1 MTRGFFVGGN
11 WKMNGSKAMIDGI
24 CENLNKVNVPDNTR
38 VVVGAS
44 PCYLSYT
51 QSKLTNDKVH
61 VSAQNC
67 YKADKGAFTGEVA
80 PEMLADLGVQWVIL
94 GHSER
99 RHVFGESNEL
109 IGEKVKKALSV
120 GLNIIPCIGEQL
132 EERESGK
139 TEAVV
144 FEQMKFIAD
153 NVAADQWDKVVI
165 AYEPVWAIGTGVVAT
180 PEQAQDIHEKL
191 RAWIKDNV
199 NAQVAESVQILY
211 GGSVN
216 GKNCKDLA
224 GRPDIDGFLVG
235 GASLKPEFSDIINAK
250 N

>member
-1 MTRGFFVGGN
+1 MPDTIFIIRDVGIE
-11 WKMNGSKAMIDGI
+11 WA
-24 CENLNKVNVPDNTR
+24 
-38 VVVGAS
+38 
-44 PCYLSYT
+44 
-51 QSKLTNDKVH
+51 
-61 VSAQNC
+61 
-67 YKADKGAFTGEVA
+67 
-80 PEMLADLGVQWVIL
+80 IL

-132 EERESGK
+132 EERENGK
-139 TEAVV
+139 TEEVV

-153 NVAADQWDKVVI
+153 NVAADQWGNVVI
-165 AYEPVWAIGTGVVAT
+165 AYEPVWAIGTGKVAT

-199 NAQVAESVQILY
+199 SAAVADSVLILY

-216 GKNCKDLA
+216 GKNCK
-224 GRPDIDGFLVG
+224 GYSHSNV
-235 GASLKPEFSDIINAK
+235 SY
-250 N
+250 